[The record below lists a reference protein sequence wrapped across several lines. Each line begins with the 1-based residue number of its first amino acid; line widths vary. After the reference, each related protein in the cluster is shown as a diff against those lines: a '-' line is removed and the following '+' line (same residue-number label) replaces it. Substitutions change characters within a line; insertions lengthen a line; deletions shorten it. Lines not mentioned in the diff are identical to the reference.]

1 MADFS
6 IFGSRTLK
14 FMHRFYLFMEISQKS
29 FCKNLKTS
37 LFRFYYLSLFAL
49 LLLLSTTKSFAQPV
63 LSASFS
69 NYNGYNIS
77 CNGLS
82 DGQIDLTITG
92 SGPFNIQ
99 WSNGATTEDISGI
112 TAGSYTV
119 TVVDVANDTTIET
132 YSLTEPDAITR
143 SAVSIQDVTCFGLNN
158 GSINISVDGGVPN
171 YSFQWSN
178 GSGTEDISGL
188 IAGVYT
194 LTITDLNNCT
204 AVFANDTVHEPDEIK
219 VTATVTNTSCGLI
232 NGMIDASISGGIS
245 PYGYLWSNSNTT
257 EDLNILASGVYT
269 LTVTDQN
276 LCTKVDSFI
285 VGASTQPVVVLDSAF
300 NVTCFGQSTG
310 RIYVHV
316 NSANGPINYL
326 WSNASVSQ
334 NLLNI
339 PLGNYTV
346 TITDSTGCQSSLSH
360 TITEPTDIAVTLTP
374 HNATCAQSN
383 GWISSAVTG
392 GTSPYTYLWSNGAST
407 SSITGLLPG
416 NYTVTVTDAA
426 LCTKTASQNITT
438 ISGPVVTV
446 DSVKN
451 ARCFGQANGAVYI
464 SVSGNNGP
472 VTYLWSNAAITQD
485 IVNIVAG
492 TYTVTVTDSSGCTA
506 TKTQAITQPIDI
518 AVTLTPHNAT
528 CAQSNGWI
536 SSAVTGGT
544 SPYTYLW
551 SNGAS
556 TSSITGLLP
565 GNYTVTVTDA
575 ALCTKTA
582 SQNIST
588 ISGPVVTVDSV
599 KNARCFGQANG
610 AVYISISGNNGPVT
624 YLWSNAAITQ
634 DIVNIVAGTYTVTV
648 TDSTGCVGNKTQVV
662 SQPTNIAVTLT
673 PHNATC
679 AQSNG
684 WISSAVIGGTSP
696 YTYLWSNGAST
707 SSITGL
713 LPGNYTVTVT
723 DAALCTKTASQ
734 NITTI
739 SGPVVTVDSVKNA
752 RCFGQANGAVYISVS
767 GNNGPVTYLWS
778 NAAITQ
784 DIVNV
789 VAGTYTVTVTDS
801 SGCTA
806 TKTQVVSQP
815 TDIAVTLT
823 PHNATCAQSNGWISS
838 AVTGGTSPYTY
849 LWSNGASTS
858 SITGLLPGNY
868 TVTVTDAALC
878 TKTASQNIT
887 TISGP
892 VVTVDSVKNAR
903 CFGQANGAVYISVS
917 GNNGPVT
924 YLWSNAAITQDIV
937 NVVAGTYTVTVTD
950 STGCV
955 GNKTQAIT
963 QPTNIA
969 VTLTP
974 HNATCAQSNGWIS
987 SAVSGGTSPYTY
999 LWSNGASTSS
1009 ITGLLPGNY
1018 TVTVT
1023 DAALCTKTASQNI
1036 TTISGPVVTVDSVK
1050 NVRCFGQANGAVYIS
1065 VSGNNGPVTYLWS
1078 NAAITQDIVNVV
1090 AGTYTVTVTDSTG
1103 CVGNK
1108 TQVVSQPTNIVVT
1121 LTPHNATCAQSNG
1134 WISSAVTG
1142 GTSPYT
1148 YLWSNGASTSSITGL
1163 LPGNYTVTV
1172 TDAALCTKTA
1182 SQNIT
1187 TISGPV
1193 VTVDSVKNARCFGQA
1208 NGAVYISVS
1217 GNNGP
1222 VTYLWSNAAITQDIV
1237 NVVAG
1242 TYTVTVTDSTGCVG
1256 NKTQVVSQPTDIAVT
1271 LTPHNAT
1278 CAQSNGWISSAVT
1291 GGTSPYTYLWSNGA
1305 STSSITGLL
1314 PGNYTVTVTDAA
1326 LCTKT
1331 ASQNI
1336 STISGPVVTVDSV
1349 KNARC
1354 FGQANGAVYISV
1366 SGNNGPVIY
1375 LWSNAA
1381 ITQDIVNIVAGTY
1394 TVTVTDST
1402 GCVGNKTQIITQPS
1416 ALTLIDTIVPARCG
1430 NANGSAGVNVTGGT
1444 SPYTY
1449 LWNTGQ
1455 STASISGLNG
1465 GSYTVTVTDSKLC
1478 TANRTLI
1485 VSNTPS
1491 LVISIDT
1498 IIHVKCSGQ
1507 NTGAIKVNV
1516 TGGSGPLT
1524 YTWTPTQIGT
1534 DSIFSLAAGTYKLVV
1549 RDTANCRDSINV
1561 TINSPSAINSAI
1573 YSLPETCGINNGK
1586 AWVTVSGGTPGYTFL
1601 WNNSSTNDTI
1611 SNLTKG
1617 TYSVTIKD
1625 ANNCSVNKNI
1635 LVDSLGGPAIT
1646 DSIIHVKCFG
1656 ENTGAIYTTVHGAN
1670 GPVSYLWSPG
1680 GQITQNITGLTAGTY
1695 TVTVTDTNSCSST
1708 KSFIISQP
1716 TSLNISFTS
1725 VTEKCNQANGSAIAA
1740 VIGGTLPY
1748 SYQWNNGNT
1757 TNNIINLTTGY
1768 YTITITDGN
1777 LCTKRDSVFIGNT
1790 NGPSISNF
1798 SRNLIKCHNDSSG
1811 SLTVNVTGGTPF
1823 YNYQWSGFPGVNNA
1837 TLQNIP
1843 AGVYTVTVTDANGCS
1858 VNATDS
1864 LQNPPLMT
1872 ITHTLSN
1879 ASCNLNNGIAQINVS
1894 GGAAPYTYSWSNGV
1908 TGVATLNNLSNIFYT
1923 VTITD
1928 NIGCIKTDTFTIQ
1941 RTPATFVQLT
1951 SLNNVTCYG
1960 LSNGSITITPS
1971 GGDGNYTYQW
1981 SYNNIQT
1988 QNLNNIPAG
1997 SYDVTVTDGTGC
2009 TYTMPDIQVFQ
2020 PDTLIAQ
2027 VITLPTGCTSQTG
2040 SASVSQT
2047 GGTQPYTYLWSTGGT
2062 TQTING
2068 LSSQI
2073 VTVTVT
2079 DNNGCTTTTS
2089 GIINALS
2096 APVINIS
2103 GIQNINCFGGG
2114 NGFINTT
2121 VTGGNLPYN
2130 YLWNN
2135 GSTTSNI
2142 SNLSAGTYTLTV
2154 TDSAQCSTII
2164 TQTLTENPQ
2173 IQFGLTLIAG
2183 PCNGGT
2189 PAIAISA
2196 PSGGVSPLNILWSD
2210 GSTSTSAQATAG
2222 TVMTL
2227 TVTDNAG
2234 CNRDTTFS
2242 MLSTNGPQISSIQTT
2257 DIICFGDSSGSA
2269 TVNITGGTPPISIQ
2283 WIGTLPVQ
2291 NTATAINLKAG
2302 TYTCIVTDVNG
2313 CSAQSVANINHL
2325 NTLITP
2331 VLAITNASC
2340 GNSNGQIVVTA
2351 TGGSG
2356 TYQYKLN
2363 NGVYSATNTFTNL
2376 AAGSDSV
2383 FVKDNNGC
2391 EVFVISTISN
2401 IQGPVISVIDSANV
2415 SCFGSNDG
2423 FIILNVTGAAQPI
2436 TYSWSDGPTT
2446 LTRNNLGPGN
2456 YTFTAQDAN
2465 NCISVRNFIITEPT
2479 AITISEIIPNK
2490 NGIYNITCNTLADG
2504 EIQVIANGGVPFTS
2518 TTAYNYQ
2525 WSISGASGANVINLT
2540 AGPYTVTVT
2549 DSMGCSVT
2557 KSFLLTEPP
2566 ALNAGPDFTQSIC
2579 GTDTIVLTGNI
2590 PTYGFGKWTVRSGG
2604 GLIAEPDSIT
2614 TQITA
2619 IANGV
2624 NVFAWVVYD
2633 NFCSDTALYVI
2644 NKKEKIIADGGIDQ
2658 NVCDNFVFLAAVPP
2672 PSGTGVWQSINGN
2685 STIQNPSSPATKVE
2699 NLSPGKNIFV
2709 WTITNGSC
2717 TASDTVKI
2725 AILPPEE
2732 CYTDVV
2738 MPTGFTPNEDG
2749 YNDIYVIR
2757 GLDNTDNTLT
2767 IFNRWG
2773 NLVYEKK
2780 NYSNDWDGKS
2790 NNKQI
2795 LPDGTYYAILRIPA
2809 RNLVLKTYIDLRR

>member
-1 MADFS
+1 
-6 IFGSRTLK
+6 
-14 FMHRFYLFMEISQKS
+14 MEISQKS

-37 LFRFYYLSLFAL
+37 IFRFYYLSLFL
-49 LLLLSTTKSFAQPV
+49 LLLLSGATEGFAQPV

-77 CNGLS
+77 CNGFS
-82 DGQIDLTITG
+82 DGQIDLTVNG

-99 WSNGATTEDISGI
+99 WSNGATTEDISGL
-112 TAGSYTV
+112 TAGTYTV

-158 GSINISVDGGVPN
+158 GSINISVAGGVPN

-178 GSGTEDISGL
+178 SSSNEDISSL

-204 AVFANDTVHEPDEIK
+204 SVFANDTVHEPDEIK
-219 VTATVTNTSCGLI
+219 ITATITNTSCGLI

-257 EDLNILASGVYT
+257 EDLNILSSGVYT

-276 LCTKVDSFI
+276 LCTKVDSFT
-285 VGASTQPVVVLDSAF
+285 VGASTQPSVVLDSAF

-310 RIYVHV
+310 SIYVHV
-316 NSANGPINYL
+316 NDANGPVTYL
-326 WSNASVSQ
+326 WSNAATTQDIV
-334 NLLNI
+334 NI
-339 PLGNYTV
+339 AAGTYTV
-346 TITDSTGCQSSLSH
+346 TVTDSSGCTATKTQA
-360 TITEPTDIAVTLTP
+360 ITQPTDIAITLTP

-383 GWISSAVTG
+383 GWISSSVSG

-407 SSITGLLPG
+407 SSISGLLPG

-464 SVSGNNGP
+464 SVTGNNGP
-472 VTYLWSNAAITQD
+472 VTYLWSNAATTQD

-506 TKTQAITQPIDI
+506 TKTQAITQPTDI
-518 AVTLTPHNAT
+518 AITLTPHNAT

-536 SSAVTGGT
+536 SSSVSGGT

-556 TSSITGLLP
+556 TSSISGLLP

-599 KNARCFGQANG
+599 KNARCFSQANG
-610 AVYISISGNNGPVT
+610 AVYISVTGNNGPVT
-624 YLWSNAAITQ
+624 YLWSNAATTQ
-634 DIVNIVAGTYTVTV
+634 DIVNIA
-648 TDSTGCVGNKTQVV
+648 
-662 SQPTNIAVTLT
+662 
-673 PHNATC
+673 
-679 AQSNG
+679 
-684 WISSAVIGGTSP
+684 
-696 YTYLWSNGAST
+696 
-707 SSITGL
+707 
-713 LPGNYTVTVT
+713 
-723 DAALCTKTASQ
+723 
-734 NITTI
+734 
-739 SGPVVTVDSVKNA
+739 
-752 RCFGQANGAVYISVS
+752 
-767 GNNGPVTYLWS
+767 
-778 NAAITQ
+778 
-784 DIVNV
+784 
-789 VAGTYTVTVTDS
+789 
-801 SGCTA
+801 
-806 TKTQVVSQP
+806 
-815 TDIAVTLT
+815 
-823 PHNATCAQSNGWISS
+823 
-838 AVTGGTSPYTY
+838 
-849 LWSNGASTS
+849 
-858 SITGLLPGNY
+858 
-868 TVTVTDAALC
+868 
-878 TKTASQNIT
+878 
-887 TISGP
+887 
-892 VVTVDSVKNAR
+892 
-903 CFGQANGAVYISVS
+903 
-917 GNNGPVT
+917 
-924 YLWSNAAITQDIV
+924 
-937 NVVAGTYTVTVTD
+937 
-950 STGCV
+950 
-955 GNKTQAIT
+955 
-963 QPTNIA
+963 
-969 VTLTP
+969 
-974 HNATCAQSNGWIS
+974 
-987 SAVSGGTSPYTY
+987 
-999 LWSNGASTSS
+999 
-1009 ITGLLPGNY
+1009 
-1018 TVTVT
+1018 
-1023 DAALCTKTASQNI
+1023 
-1036 TTISGPVVTVDSVK
+1036 
-1050 NVRCFGQANGAVYIS
+1050 
-1065 VSGNNGPVTYLWS
+1065 
-1078 NAAITQDIVNVV
+1078 
-1090 AGTYTVTVTDSTG
+1090 
-1103 CVGNK
+1103 
-1108 TQVVSQPTNIVVT
+1108 
-1121 LTPHNATCAQSNG
+1121 
-1134 WISSAVTG
+1134 
-1142 GTSPYT
+1142 
-1148 YLWSNGASTSSITGL
+1148 
-1163 LPGNYTVTV
+1163 
-1172 TDAALCTKTA
+1172 
-1182 SQNIT
+1182 
-1187 TISGPV
+1187 
-1193 VTVDSVKNARCFGQA
+1193 
-1208 NGAVYISVS
+1208 
-1217 GNNGP
+1217 
-1222 VTYLWSNAAITQDIV
+1222 
-1237 NVVAG
+1237 
-1242 TYTVTVTDSTGCVG
+1242 
-1256 NKTQVVSQPTDIAVT
+1256 
-1271 LTPHNAT
+1271 
-1278 CAQSNGWISSAVT
+1278 
-1291 GGTSPYTYLWSNGA
+1291 
-1305 STSSITGLL
+1305 
-1314 PGNYTVTVTDAA
+1314 
-1326 LCTKT
+1326 
-1331 ASQNI
+1331 
-1336 STISGPVVTVDSV
+1336 
-1349 KNARC
+1349 
-1354 FGQANGAVYISV
+1354 
-1366 SGNNGPVIY
+1366 
-1375 LWSNAA
+1375 
-1381 ITQDIVNIVAGTY
+1381 AGTY

-1416 ALTLIDTIVPARCG
+1416 VLTLIDTIVPARCG

-1449 LWNTGQ
+1449 LWSNGA
-1455 STASISGLNG
+1455 STSSISGLNG
-1465 GSYTVTVTDSKLC
+1465 GTYTVTVTDSKLC
-1478 TANRTLI
+1478 TANRTL
-1485 VSNTPS
+1485 VVNNTPS

-1498 IIHVKCSGQ
+1498 IIHVKCAGQ
-1507 NTGAIKVNV
+1507 NTGVIKVNV
-1516 TGGSGPLT
+1516 TGGSGALT
-1524 YTWTPTQIGT
+1524 YTWTPSQIGT
-1534 DSIFSLAAGTYKLVV
+1534 DSIFNLASGTYKLVV
-1549 RDTANCRDSINV
+1549 RDTANCRDSISV
-1561 TINSPSAINSAI
+1561 TINSPTAINATI
-1573 YSLPETCGINNGK
+1573 NSLPETCGINNGQ

-1611 SNLTKG
+1611 TNLTKG
-1617 TYSVTIKD
+1617 NYSVTIKD
-1625 ANNCSVNKNI
+1625 ANNCSVIKNI

-1680 GQITQNITGLTAGTY
+1680 GQITQNITNLTAGTY

-1708 KSFIISQP
+1708 KSFVVNQP
-1716 TSLNISFTS
+1716 TGLNISFTS
-1725 VTEKCNQANGSAIAA
+1725 VTEKCNQANGSAIVA
-1740 VIGGTLPY
+1740 VTGGTSPY

-1757 TNNIINLTTGY
+1757 TNNIINLTSGY

-1777 LCTKRDSVFIGNT
+1777 LCTKRDSVFIGHT

-1798 SRNLIKCHNDSSG
+1798 SHNLIKCHNDSSG

-1823 YNYQWSGFPGVNNA
+1823 YNYQWSGFPLVNNA

-1843 AGVYTVTVTDANGCS
+1843 AGVYTVTVTDANGCT

-1864 LQNPPLMT
+1864 LQNPPLMS
-1872 ITHTLSN
+1872 ISHTLTN

-1894 GGAAPYTYSWSNGV
+1894 GGASPYIYNWSNGV
-1908 TGVATLNNLSNIFYT
+1908 TGATLLDTLANSFYT
-1923 VTITD
+1923 ITITD
-1928 NIGCIKTDTFTIQ
+1928 ALGCIKTDTFTIQ
-1941 RTPATFVQLT
+1941 RTPATFIQLT
-1951 SLNNVTCYG
+1951 SLNYVTCFG

-1997 SYDVTVTDGTGC
+1997 SYDITVTDGTGC
-2009 TYTMPDIQVFQ
+2009 SYTMPDIQVSQ

-2027 VITLPTGCTSQTG
+2027 VTTSPTGCTSPTG
-2040 SASVSQT
+2040 SATANQT
-2047 GGTQPYTYLWSTGGT
+2047 GGIQPYTYLWSTNAT
-2062 TQTING
+2062 SQTING

-2073 VTVTVT
+2073 ITVTIT
-2079 DNNGCTTTTS
+2079 DNNGCTATNS
-2089 GIINALS
+2089 GIISALS
-2096 APVINIS
+2096 APVVNIS
-2103 GIQNINCFGGG
+2103 GTQNINCFGGT

-2121 VTGGNLPYN
+2121 VTGGNQPYN

-2142 SNLSAGTYTLTV
+2142 NNLSAGTYTLTV

-2164 TQTLTENPQ
+2164 TQTLTENPK
-2173 IQFGLTLIAG
+2173 IQFGLSLIAG

-2196 PSGGVSPLNILWSD
+2196 PSGGVAPLNLLWSN

-2227 TVTDNAG
+2227 TITDNAG
-2234 CNRDTTFS
+2234 CSRDTTFS

-2257 DIICFGDSSGSA
+2257 DIVCFGDSSGSA
-2269 TVNITGGTPPISIQ
+2269 TVNISGGTPPINIQ

-2291 NTATAINLKAG
+2291 TTATAINLKAG
-2302 TYTCIVTDVNG
+2302 SYTCIVTDVNG

-2325 NTLITP
+2325 NSLITP
-2331 VLAITNASC
+2331 TLTITNASC
-2340 GNSNGQIVVTA
+2340 GNSNGQIVVNA
-2351 TGGSG
+2351 TGGGG

-2363 NGVYSATNTFTNL
+2363 NGVYSSTNTFANL
-2376 AAGSDSV
+2376 SAGSDSV

-2479 AITISEIIPNK
+2479 TITISEIIPNK
-2490 NGIYNITCNTLADG
+2490 NGVYNITCNTLADG
-2504 EIQVIANGGVPFTS
+2504 EIQVIANGGVPFTQTS
-2518 TTAYNYQ
+2518 AYNYQ
-2525 WSISGASGANVINLT
+2525 WSISGASGASVTNLT

-2549 DSMGCSVT
+2549 DSMGCSAT

-2566 ALNAGPDFTQSIC
+2566 ALNAGADFTQSIC
-2579 GTDTIVLTGNI
+2579 GTDTIVLIGNI
-2590 PTYGFGKWTVRSGG
+2590 PSYGFGKWTVRSGSG
-2604 GLIAEPDSIT
+2604 IIADPDSIT

-2644 NKKEKIIADGGIDQ
+2644 NKKEKIVADGGIDQ
-2658 NVCDNFVFLAAVPP
+2658 NVCDNFVFLSAVPP

-2685 STIQNPSSPATKVE
+2685 STIENPSSPATKVE

-2709 WTITNGSC
+2709 WTITNGTC

-2732 CYTDVV
+2732 CFTDVV

-2749 YNDIYVIR
+2749 YNDLYVIR
-2757 GLDNTDNTLT
+2757 GLDNTNNTLT

-2780 NYSNDWDGKS
+2780 NYNNDWDGKS

>member
-1 MADFS
+1 
-6 IFGSRTLK
+6 
-14 FMHRFYLFMEISQKS
+14 MEISQKS

-37 LFRFYYLSLFAL
+37 IFRFYYLSLFL
-49 LLLLSTTKSFAQPV
+49 LLLLSCAAEGFAQPV

-77 CNGLS
+77 CNGFS
-82 DGQIDLTITG
+82 DGQIDLTVNG

-99 WSNGATTEDISGI
+99 WSNGATTEDISGL
-112 TAGSYTV
+112 TAGTYTV

-158 GSINISVDGGVPN
+158 GSINISVAGGVPN

-178 GSGTEDISGL
+178 SSSNEDISSL

-204 AVFANDTVHEPDEIK
+204 SVFANDTVHEPDEIK
-219 VTATVTNTSCGLI
+219 ITATITNTSCGLI

-257 EDLNILASGVYT
+257 EDLNILSSGVYT

-276 LCTKVDSFI
+276 LCTKVDSFT
-285 VGASTQPVVVLDSAF
+285 VGASTQPSVVLDSAF

-310 RIYVHV
+310 SIYVHV
-316 NSANGPINYL
+316 NDANGPVTYL
-326 WSNASVSQ
+326 WSNAATTQDIV
-334 NLLNI
+334 NI
-339 PLGNYTV
+339 AAGTYTV
-346 TITDSTGCQSSLSH
+346 TVTDSSGCTATKTQA
-360 TITEPTDIAVTLTP
+360 ITQPTDIAITLTP

-383 GWISSAVTG
+383 GWISSSVSG

-407 SSITGLLPG
+407 SSISGLLPG

-472 VTYLWSNAAITQD
+472 VTYLWSNAATTQD
-485 IVNIVAG
+485 IVNIAAG

-506 TKTQAITQPIDI
+506 TKTQAITQPTDI
-518 AVTLTPHNAT
+518 AITLTPHNAT

-536 SSAVTGGT
+536 SSSVSGGT

-556 TSSITGLLP
+556 TSSISGLLP

-599 KNARCFGQANG
+599 KNARCFSQANG
-610 AVYISISGNNGPVT
+610 AVYISVTGNNGPVT
-624 YLWSNAAITQ
+624 YLWSNAATTQ
-634 DIVNIVAGTYTVTV
+634 DIVNIA
-648 TDSTGCVGNKTQVV
+648 
-662 SQPTNIAVTLT
+662 
-673 PHNATC
+673 
-679 AQSNG
+679 
-684 WISSAVIGGTSP
+684 
-696 YTYLWSNGAST
+696 
-707 SSITGL
+707 
-713 LPGNYTVTVT
+713 
-723 DAALCTKTASQ
+723 
-734 NITTI
+734 
-739 SGPVVTVDSVKNA
+739 
-752 RCFGQANGAVYISVS
+752 
-767 GNNGPVTYLWS
+767 
-778 NAAITQ
+778 
-784 DIVNV
+784 
-789 VAGTYTVTVTDS
+789 
-801 SGCTA
+801 
-806 TKTQVVSQP
+806 
-815 TDIAVTLT
+815 
-823 PHNATCAQSNGWISS
+823 
-838 AVTGGTSPYTY
+838 
-849 LWSNGASTS
+849 
-858 SITGLLPGNY
+858 
-868 TVTVTDAALC
+868 
-878 TKTASQNIT
+878 
-887 TISGP
+887 
-892 VVTVDSVKNAR
+892 
-903 CFGQANGAVYISVS
+903 
-917 GNNGPVT
+917 
-924 YLWSNAAITQDIV
+924 
-937 NVVAGTYTVTVTD
+937 
-950 STGCV
+950 
-955 GNKTQAIT
+955 
-963 QPTNIA
+963 
-969 VTLTP
+969 
-974 HNATCAQSNGWIS
+974 
-987 SAVSGGTSPYTY
+987 
-999 LWSNGASTSS
+999 
-1009 ITGLLPGNY
+1009 
-1018 TVTVT
+1018 
-1023 DAALCTKTASQNI
+1023 
-1036 TTISGPVVTVDSVK
+1036 
-1050 NVRCFGQANGAVYIS
+1050 
-1065 VSGNNGPVTYLWS
+1065 
-1078 NAAITQDIVNVV
+1078 
-1090 AGTYTVTVTDSTG
+1090 
-1103 CVGNK
+1103 
-1108 TQVVSQPTNIVVT
+1108 
-1121 LTPHNATCAQSNG
+1121 
-1134 WISSAVTG
+1134 
-1142 GTSPYT
+1142 
-1148 YLWSNGASTSSITGL
+1148 
-1163 LPGNYTVTV
+1163 
-1172 TDAALCTKTA
+1172 
-1182 SQNIT
+1182 
-1187 TISGPV
+1187 
-1193 VTVDSVKNARCFGQA
+1193 
-1208 NGAVYISVS
+1208 
-1217 GNNGP
+1217 
-1222 VTYLWSNAAITQDIV
+1222 
-1237 NVVAG
+1237 
-1242 TYTVTVTDSTGCVG
+1242 
-1256 NKTQVVSQPTDIAVT
+1256 
-1271 LTPHNAT
+1271 
-1278 CAQSNGWISSAVT
+1278 
-1291 GGTSPYTYLWSNGA
+1291 
-1305 STSSITGLL
+1305 
-1314 PGNYTVTVTDAA
+1314 
-1326 LCTKT
+1326 
-1331 ASQNI
+1331 
-1336 STISGPVVTVDSV
+1336 
-1349 KNARC
+1349 
-1354 FGQANGAVYISV
+1354 
-1366 SGNNGPVIY
+1366 
-1375 LWSNAA
+1375 
-1381 ITQDIVNIVAGTY
+1381 AGTY

-1416 ALTLIDTIVPARCG
+1416 VLTLIDTIVPARCG

-1449 LWNTGQ
+1449 LWSNGA
-1455 STASISGLNG
+1455 STSSISGLNG
-1465 GSYTVTVTDSKLC
+1465 GTYTVTVTDSKLC
-1478 TANRTLI
+1478 TANRTL
-1485 VSNTPS
+1485 VVNNTPS

-1498 IIHVKCSGQ
+1498 IIHVKCAGQ
-1507 NTGAIKVNV
+1507 NTGVIKVNV
-1516 TGGSGPLT
+1516 TGGSGALT
-1524 YTWTPTQIGT
+1524 YTWTPSQIGT
-1534 DSIFSLAAGTYKLVV
+1534 DSIFNLASGTYKLVV
-1549 RDTANCRDSINV
+1549 RDTANCRDSISV
-1561 TINSPSAINSAI
+1561 TINSPTAINATI
-1573 YSLPETCGINNGK
+1573 NSLPETCGINNGQ

-1611 SNLTKG
+1611 TNLTKG
-1617 TYSVTIKD
+1617 NYSVTIKD
-1625 ANNCSVNKNI
+1625 ANNCSVIKNI

-1680 GQITQNITGLTAGTY
+1680 GQITQNITNLTAGTY

-1708 KSFIISQP
+1708 KSFVVNQP
-1716 TSLNISFTS
+1716 TGLNISFTS
-1725 VTEKCNQANGSAIAA
+1725 VTEKCNQANGSAIVA
-1740 VIGGTLPY
+1740 VTGGTSPY

-1757 TNNIINLTTGY
+1757 TNNIINLTSGY

-1777 LCTKRDSVFIGNT
+1777 LCTKRDSVFIGHT

-1798 SRNLIKCHNDSSG
+1798 SHNLIKCHNDSSG

-1823 YNYQWSGFPGVNNA
+1823 YNYQWSGFPLVNNA

-1843 AGVYTVTVTDANGCS
+1843 AGVYTVTVTDANGCT

-1864 LQNPPLMT
+1864 LQNPPLMS
-1872 ITHTLSN
+1872 ISHTLTN

-1894 GGAAPYTYSWSNGV
+1894 GGASPYIYNWSNGV
-1908 TGVATLNNLSNIFYT
+1908 TGATLLDTLANSFYT
-1923 VTITD
+1923 ITITD
-1928 NIGCIKTDTFTIQ
+1928 ALGCIKTDTFTIQ
-1941 RTPATFVQLT
+1941 RTPATFIQLT
-1951 SLNNVTCYG
+1951 SLNYVTCFG

-1997 SYDVTVTDGTGC
+1997 SYDITVTDGTGC
-2009 TYTMPDIQVFQ
+2009 SYTMPDIQVSQ

-2027 VITLPTGCTSQTG
+2027 VTTSPTGCTSPTG
-2040 SASVSQT
+2040 SATANQT
-2047 GGTQPYTYLWSTGGT
+2047 GGIQPYTYLWSTNAT
-2062 TQTING
+2062 SQTING

-2073 VTVTVT
+2073 ITVTIT
-2079 DNNGCTTTTS
+2079 DNNGCTATNS
-2089 GIINALS
+2089 GIISALS
-2096 APVINIS
+2096 APVVNIS
-2103 GIQNINCFGGG
+2103 GTQNINCFGGT

-2121 VTGGNLPYN
+2121 VTGGNQPYN

-2142 SNLSAGTYTLTV
+2142 NNLSAGTYTLTV

-2164 TQTLTENPQ
+2164 TQTLTENPK
-2173 IQFGLTLIAG
+2173 IQFGLSLIAG

-2196 PSGGVSPLNILWSD
+2196 PSGGVAPLNLLWSN

-2227 TVTDNAG
+2227 TITDNAG
-2234 CNRDTTFS
+2234 CSRDTTFS

-2257 DIICFGDSSGSA
+2257 DIVCFGDSSGSA
-2269 TVNITGGTPPISIQ
+2269 TVNISGGTPPINIQ

-2291 NTATAINLKAG
+2291 TTATAINLKAG
-2302 TYTCIVTDVNG
+2302 SYTCIVTDVNG

-2325 NTLITP
+2325 NSLITP
-2331 VLAITNASC
+2331 TLTITNASC
-2340 GNSNGQIVVTA
+2340 GNSNGQIVVNA
-2351 TGGSG
+2351 TGGGG

-2363 NGVYSATNTFTNL
+2363 NGVYSSTNTFANL
-2376 AAGSDSV
+2376 SAGSDSV

-2479 AITISEIIPNK
+2479 TITISEIIPNK
-2490 NGIYNITCNTLADG
+2490 NGVYNITCNTLADG
-2504 EIQVIANGGVPFTS
+2504 EIQVIANGGVPFTQTS
-2518 TTAYNYQ
+2518 AYNYQ
-2525 WSISGASGANVINLT
+2525 WSISGASGASVTNLT

-2549 DSMGCSVT
+2549 DSMGCSAT

-2566 ALNAGPDFTQSIC
+2566 ALNAGADFTQSIC
-2579 GTDTIVLTGNI
+2579 GTDTIVLIGNI
-2590 PTYGFGKWTVRSGG
+2590 PSYGFGKWTVRSGSG
-2604 GLIAEPDSIT
+2604 IIADPDSIT

-2644 NKKEKIIADGGIDQ
+2644 NKKEKIVADGGIDQ
-2658 NVCDNFVFLAAVPP
+2658 NVCDNFVFLSAVPP

-2685 STIQNPSSPATKVE
+2685 STIENPSSPATKVE

-2709 WTITNGSC
+2709 WTITNGTC

-2732 CYTDVV
+2732 CFTDVV

-2749 YNDIYVIR
+2749 YNDLYVIR
-2757 GLDNTDNTLT
+2757 GLDNTNNTLT

-2780 NYSNDWDGKS
+2780 NYNNDWDGKS

>member
-1 MADFS
+1 
-6 IFGSRTLK
+6 
-14 FMHRFYLFMEISQKS
+14 MEISQKS
-29 FCKNLKTS
+29 FCKNLKTNI
-37 LFRFYYLSLFAL
+37 FRFYYLSLFL
-49 LLLLSTTKSFAQPV
+49 LLLLSGATEGFAQPV

-77 CNGLS
+77 CNGFS
-82 DGQIDLTITG
+82 DGQIDLTVNG

-99 WSNGATTEDISGI
+99 WSNGATTEDISGL
-112 TAGSYTV
+112 TAGTYTV

-158 GSINISVDGGVPN
+158 GSINISVAGGVPN

-178 GSGTEDISGL
+178 SSSNEDISSL

-204 AVFANDTVHEPDEIK
+204 SVFANDTVHEPDEIK
-219 VTATVTNTSCGLI
+219 ITATITNTSCGLI

-257 EDLNILASGVYT
+257 EDLNILSSGVYT

-276 LCTKVDSFI
+276 LCTKVDSFT
-285 VGASTQPVVVLDSAF
+285 VGASTQPSVVLDSAF

-310 RIYVHV
+310 SIYVHV
-316 NSANGPINYL
+316 NDANGPVTYL
-326 WSNASVSQ
+326 WSNAATTQDIV
-334 NLLNI
+334 NI
-339 PLGNYTV
+339 AAGTYTV
-346 TITDSTGCQSSLSH
+346 TVTDSSGCTATKTQA
-360 TITEPTDIAVTLTP
+360 ITQPTDIAITLTP

-383 GWISSAVTG
+383 GWISSSVSG

-407 SSITGLLPG
+407 SSISGLLPG

-464 SVSGNNGP
+464 SVTGNNGP
-472 VTYLWSNAAITQD
+472 VTYLWSNAATTQD

-506 TKTQAITQPIDI
+506 TKTQAITQPTDI
-518 AVTLTPHNAT
+518 AITLTPHNAT

-536 SSAVTGGT
+536 SSSVSGGT

-556 TSSITGLLP
+556 TSSISGLLP

-599 KNARCFGQANG
+599 KNARCFSQANG
-610 AVYISISGNNGPVT
+610 AVYISVTGNNGPVT
-624 YLWSNAAITQ
+624 YLWSNAATTQ
-634 DIVNIVAGTYTVTV
+634 DIVNIA
-648 TDSTGCVGNKTQVV
+648 
-662 SQPTNIAVTLT
+662 
-673 PHNATC
+673 
-679 AQSNG
+679 
-684 WISSAVIGGTSP
+684 
-696 YTYLWSNGAST
+696 
-707 SSITGL
+707 
-713 LPGNYTVTVT
+713 
-723 DAALCTKTASQ
+723 
-734 NITTI
+734 
-739 SGPVVTVDSVKNA
+739 
-752 RCFGQANGAVYISVS
+752 
-767 GNNGPVTYLWS
+767 
-778 NAAITQ
+778 
-784 DIVNV
+784 
-789 VAGTYTVTVTDS
+789 
-801 SGCTA
+801 
-806 TKTQVVSQP
+806 
-815 TDIAVTLT
+815 
-823 PHNATCAQSNGWISS
+823 
-838 AVTGGTSPYTY
+838 
-849 LWSNGASTS
+849 
-858 SITGLLPGNY
+858 
-868 TVTVTDAALC
+868 
-878 TKTASQNIT
+878 
-887 TISGP
+887 
-892 VVTVDSVKNAR
+892 
-903 CFGQANGAVYISVS
+903 
-917 GNNGPVT
+917 
-924 YLWSNAAITQDIV
+924 
-937 NVVAGTYTVTVTD
+937 
-950 STGCV
+950 
-955 GNKTQAIT
+955 
-963 QPTNIA
+963 
-969 VTLTP
+969 
-974 HNATCAQSNGWIS
+974 
-987 SAVSGGTSPYTY
+987 
-999 LWSNGASTSS
+999 
-1009 ITGLLPGNY
+1009 
-1018 TVTVT
+1018 
-1023 DAALCTKTASQNI
+1023 
-1036 TTISGPVVTVDSVK
+1036 
-1050 NVRCFGQANGAVYIS
+1050 
-1065 VSGNNGPVTYLWS
+1065 
-1078 NAAITQDIVNVV
+1078 
-1090 AGTYTVTVTDSTG
+1090 
-1103 CVGNK
+1103 
-1108 TQVVSQPTNIVVT
+1108 
-1121 LTPHNATCAQSNG
+1121 
-1134 WISSAVTG
+1134 
-1142 GTSPYT
+1142 
-1148 YLWSNGASTSSITGL
+1148 
-1163 LPGNYTVTV
+1163 
-1172 TDAALCTKTA
+1172 
-1182 SQNIT
+1182 
-1187 TISGPV
+1187 
-1193 VTVDSVKNARCFGQA
+1193 
-1208 NGAVYISVS
+1208 
-1217 GNNGP
+1217 
-1222 VTYLWSNAAITQDIV
+1222 
-1237 NVVAG
+1237 
-1242 TYTVTVTDSTGCVG
+1242 
-1256 NKTQVVSQPTDIAVT
+1256 
-1271 LTPHNAT
+1271 
-1278 CAQSNGWISSAVT
+1278 
-1291 GGTSPYTYLWSNGA
+1291 
-1305 STSSITGLL
+1305 
-1314 PGNYTVTVTDAA
+1314 
-1326 LCTKT
+1326 
-1331 ASQNI
+1331 
-1336 STISGPVVTVDSV
+1336 
-1349 KNARC
+1349 
-1354 FGQANGAVYISV
+1354 
-1366 SGNNGPVIY
+1366 
-1375 LWSNAA
+1375 
-1381 ITQDIVNIVAGTY
+1381 AGTY

-1416 ALTLIDTIVPARCG
+1416 VLTLIDTIVPARCG

-1449 LWNTGQ
+1449 LWSNGA
-1455 STASISGLNG
+1455 STSSISGLNG
-1465 GSYTVTVTDSKLC
+1465 GTYTVTVTDSKLC
-1478 TANRTLI
+1478 TANRTL
-1485 VSNTPS
+1485 VVNNTPS

-1498 IIHVKCSGQ
+1498 IIHVKCAGQ
-1507 NTGAIKVNV
+1507 NTGVIKVNV
-1516 TGGSGPLT
+1516 TGGSGALT
-1524 YTWTPTQIGT
+1524 YTWTPSQIGT
-1534 DSIFSLAAGTYKLVV
+1534 DSIFNLASGTYKLVV
-1549 RDTANCRDSINV
+1549 RDTANCRDSISV
-1561 TINSPSAINSAI
+1561 TINSPTAINATI
-1573 YSLPETCGINNGK
+1573 NSLPETCGINNGQ

-1611 SNLTKG
+1611 TNLTKG
-1617 TYSVTIKD
+1617 NYSVTIKD
-1625 ANNCSVNKNI
+1625 ANNCSVIKNI

-1680 GQITQNITGLTAGTY
+1680 GQITQNITNLTAGTY

-1708 KSFIISQP
+1708 KSFVVNQP
-1716 TSLNISFTS
+1716 TGLNISFTS
-1725 VTEKCNQANGSAIAA
+1725 VTEKCNQANGSAIVA
-1740 VIGGTLPY
+1740 VTGGTSPY

-1757 TNNIINLTTGY
+1757 TNNIINLTSGY

-1777 LCTKRDSVFIGNT
+1777 LCTKRDSVFIGHT

-1798 SRNLIKCHNDSSG
+1798 SHNLIKCHNDSSG

-1823 YNYQWSGFPGVNNA
+1823 YNYQWSGFPLVNNA

-1843 AGVYTVTVTDANGCS
+1843 AGVYTVTVTDANGCT

-1864 LQNPPLMT
+1864 LQNPPLMS
-1872 ITHTLSN
+1872 ISHTLTN

-1894 GGAAPYTYSWSNGV
+1894 GGASPYIYNWSNGV
-1908 TGVATLNNLSNIFYT
+1908 TGATLLDTLANSFYT
-1923 VTITD
+1923 ITITD
-1928 NIGCIKTDTFTIQ
+1928 ALGCIKTDTFTIQ
-1941 RTPATFVQLT
+1941 RTPATFIQLT
-1951 SLNNVTCYG
+1951 SLNYVTCFG

-1997 SYDVTVTDGTGC
+1997 SYDITVTDGTGC
-2009 TYTMPDIQVFQ
+2009 SYTMPDIQVSQ

-2027 VITLPTGCTSQTG
+2027 VTTSPTGCTSPTG
-2040 SASVSQT
+2040 SATANQT
-2047 GGTQPYTYLWSTGGT
+2047 GGIQPYTYLWSTNAT
-2062 TQTING
+2062 SQTING

-2073 VTVTVT
+2073 ITVTIT
-2079 DNNGCTTTTS
+2079 DNNGCTATNS
-2089 GIINALS
+2089 GIISALS
-2096 APVINIS
+2096 APVVNIS
-2103 GIQNINCFGGG
+2103 GTQNINCFGGT

-2121 VTGGNLPYN
+2121 VTGGNQPYN

-2142 SNLSAGTYTLTV
+2142 NNLSAGTYTLTV

-2164 TQTLTENPQ
+2164 TQTLTENPK
-2173 IQFGLTLIAG
+2173 IQFGLSLIAG

-2196 PSGGVSPLNILWSD
+2196 PSGGVAPLNLLWSN

-2227 TVTDNAG
+2227 TITDNAG
-2234 CNRDTTFS
+2234 CSRDTTFS

-2257 DIICFGDSSGSA
+2257 DIVCFGDSSGSA
-2269 TVNITGGTPPISIQ
+2269 TVNISGGTPPINIQ

-2291 NTATAINLKAG
+2291 TTATAINLKAG
-2302 TYTCIVTDVNG
+2302 SYTCIVTDVNG

-2325 NTLITP
+2325 NSLITP
-2331 VLAITNASC
+2331 TLTITNASC
-2340 GNSNGQIVVTA
+2340 GNSNGQIVVNA
-2351 TGGSG
+2351 TGGGG

-2363 NGVYSATNTFTNL
+2363 NGVYSSTNTFANL
-2376 AAGSDSV
+2376 SAGSDSV

-2479 AITISEIIPNK
+2479 TITISEIIPNK
-2490 NGIYNITCNTLADG
+2490 NGVYNITCNTLADG
-2504 EIQVIANGGVPFTS
+2504 EIQVIANGGVPFTQTS
-2518 TTAYNYQ
+2518 AYNYQ
-2525 WSISGASGANVINLT
+2525 WSISGASGASVTNLT

-2549 DSMGCSVT
+2549 DSMGCSAT

-2566 ALNAGPDFTQSIC
+2566 ALNAGADFTQSIC
-2579 GTDTIVLTGNI
+2579 GTDTIVLIGNI
-2590 PTYGFGKWTVRSGG
+2590 PSYGFGKWTVRSGSG
-2604 GLIAEPDSIT
+2604 IIADPDSIT

-2644 NKKEKIIADGGIDQ
+2644 NKKEKIVADGGIDQ
-2658 NVCDNFVFLAAVPP
+2658 NVCDNFVFLSAVPP

-2685 STIQNPSSPATKVE
+2685 STIENPSSPATKVE

-2709 WTITNGSC
+2709 WTITNGTC

-2732 CYTDVV
+2732 CFTDVV

-2749 YNDIYVIR
+2749 YNDLYVIR
-2757 GLDNTDNTLT
+2757 GLDNTNNTLT

-2780 NYSNDWDGKS
+2780 NYNNDWDGKS

>member
-1 MADFS
+1 
-6 IFGSRTLK
+6 
-14 FMHRFYLFMEISQKS
+14 MEISQKS

-37 LFRFYYLSLFAL
+37 IFRFYYLSLFL
-49 LLLLSTTKSFAQPV
+49 LLLLSGATEGFAQPV

-77 CNGLS
+77 CNGFS
-82 DGQIDLTITG
+82 DGQIDLTVNG

-99 WSNGATTEDISGI
+99 WSNGATTEDISGL
-112 TAGSYTV
+112 TAGTYTV

-158 GSINISVDGGVPN
+158 GSINISVAGGVPN

-178 GSGTEDISGL
+178 SSSNEDISSL

-204 AVFANDTVHEPDEIK
+204 SVFANDTVHEPDEIK
-219 VTATVTNTSCGLI
+219 ITATITNTSCGLI

-257 EDLNILASGVYT
+257 EDLNILSSGVYT

-276 LCTKVDSFI
+276 LCTKVDSFT
-285 VGASTQPVVVLDSAF
+285 VGASTQPSVVLDSAF

-310 RIYVHV
+310 SIYVHV
-316 NSANGPINYL
+316 NDANGPVTYL
-326 WSNASVSQ
+326 WSNAATTQDIV
-334 NLLNI
+334 NI
-339 PLGNYTV
+339 AAGTYTV
-346 TITDSTGCQSSLSH
+346 TVTDSSGCTATKTQA
-360 TITEPTDIAVTLTP
+360 ITQPTDIAITLTP

-383 GWISSAVTG
+383 GWISSSVSG

-407 SSITGLLPG
+407 SSISGLLPG

-464 SVSGNNGP
+464 SVTGNNGP
-472 VTYLWSNAAITQD
+472 VTYLWSNAATTQD

-506 TKTQAITQPIDI
+506 TKTQAITQPSDI
-518 AVTLTPHNAT
+518 AITLTPHNAT

-536 SSAVTGGT
+536 SSSVSGGT

-556 TSSITGLLP
+556 TSSISGLLP

-575 ALCTKTA
+575 
-582 SQNIST
+582 S
-588 ISGPVVTVDSV
+588 
-599 KNARCFGQANG
+599 
-610 AVYISISGNNGPVT
+610 
-624 YLWSNAAITQ
+624 
-634 DIVNIVAGTYTVTV
+634 
-648 TDSTGCVGNKTQVV
+648 
-662 SQPTNIAVTLT
+662 
-673 PHNATC
+673 
-679 AQSNG
+679 
-684 WISSAVIGGTSP
+684 
-696 YTYLWSNGAST
+696 
-707 SSITGL
+707 
-713 LPGNYTVTVT
+713 
-723 DAALCTKTASQ
+723 LCTKTASQ

-752 RCFGQANGAVYISVS
+752 RCFSQANGAVYISVT

-778 NAAITQ
+778 NAAT
-784 DIVNV
+784 
-789 VAGTYTVTVTDS
+789 
-801 SGCTA
+801 
-806 TKTQVVSQP
+806 
-815 TDIAVTLT
+815 
-823 PHNATCAQSNGWISS
+823 
-838 AVTGGTSPYTY
+838 
-849 LWSNGASTS
+849 
-858 SITGLLPGNY
+858 
-868 TVTVTDAALC
+868 
-878 TKTASQNIT
+878 
-887 TISGP
+887 
-892 VVTVDSVKNAR
+892 
-903 CFGQANGAVYISVS
+903 
-917 GNNGPVT
+917 
-924 YLWSNAAITQDIV
+924 
-937 NVVAGTYTVTVTD
+937 
-950 STGCV
+950 
-955 GNKTQAIT
+955 
-963 QPTNIA
+963 
-969 VTLTP
+969 
-974 HNATCAQSNGWIS
+974 
-987 SAVSGGTSPYTY
+987 
-999 LWSNGASTSS
+999 
-1009 ITGLLPGNY
+1009 
-1018 TVTVT
+1018 
-1023 DAALCTKTASQNI
+1023 
-1036 TTISGPVVTVDSVK
+1036 
-1050 NVRCFGQANGAVYIS
+1050 
-1065 VSGNNGPVTYLWS
+1065 
-1078 NAAITQDIVNVV
+1078 
-1090 AGTYTVTVTDSTG
+1090 
-1103 CVGNK
+1103 
-1108 TQVVSQPTNIVVT
+1108 
-1121 LTPHNATCAQSNG
+1121 
-1134 WISSAVTG
+1134 
-1142 GTSPYT
+1142 
-1148 YLWSNGASTSSITGL
+1148 
-1163 LPGNYTVTV
+1163 
-1172 TDAALCTKTA
+1172 
-1182 SQNIT
+1182 
-1187 TISGPV
+1187 
-1193 VTVDSVKNARCFGQA
+1193 
-1208 NGAVYISVS
+1208 
-1217 GNNGP
+1217 
-1222 VTYLWSNAAITQDIV
+1222 
-1237 NVVAG
+1237 
-1242 TYTVTVTDSTGCVG
+1242 
-1256 NKTQVVSQPTDIAVT
+1256 
-1271 LTPHNAT
+1271 
-1278 CAQSNGWISSAVT
+1278 
-1291 GGTSPYTYLWSNGA
+1291 
-1305 STSSITGLL
+1305 
-1314 PGNYTVTVTDAA
+1314 
-1326 LCTKT
+1326 
-1331 ASQNI
+1331 
-1336 STISGPVVTVDSV
+1336 
-1349 KNARC
+1349 
-1354 FGQANGAVYISV
+1354 
-1366 SGNNGPVIY
+1366 
-1375 LWSNAA
+1375 
-1381 ITQDIVNIVAGTY
+1381 TQDIVNIAAGTY

-1416 ALTLIDTIVPARCG
+1416 VLTLIDTIVPARCG

-1449 LWNTGQ
+1449 LWSNGA
-1455 STASISGLNG
+1455 STSSISGLNG
-1465 GSYTVTVTDSKLC
+1465 GTYTVTVTDSKLC
-1478 TANRTLI
+1478 TANRTL
-1485 VSNTPS
+1485 VVNNTPS

-1498 IIHVKCSGQ
+1498 IIHVKCAGQ
-1507 NTGAIKVNV
+1507 NTGVIKVNV
-1516 TGGSGPLT
+1516 TGGSGALT
-1524 YTWTPTQIGT
+1524 YTWTPSQIGT
-1534 DSIFSLAAGTYKLVV
+1534 DSIFNLASGTYKLVV
-1549 RDTANCRDSINV
+1549 RDTANCRDSISV
-1561 TINSPSAINSAI
+1561 TINSPTAINATI
-1573 YSLPETCGINNGK
+1573 NSLPETCGINNGQ

-1611 SNLTKG
+1611 TNLTKG
-1617 TYSVTIKD
+1617 NYSVTIKD
-1625 ANNCSVNKNI
+1625 ANNCSVIKNI

-1680 GQITQNITGLTAGTY
+1680 GQITQNITNLTAGTY

-1708 KSFIISQP
+1708 KSFVVNQP
-1716 TSLNISFTS
+1716 TGLNISFTS
-1725 VTEKCNQANGSAIAA
+1725 VTEKCNQANGSAIVA
-1740 VIGGTLPY
+1740 VTGGTSPY

-1757 TNNIINLTTGY
+1757 TNNIINLTSGY

-1777 LCTKRDSVFIGNT
+1777 LCTKRDSVFIGHT

-1798 SRNLIKCHNDSSG
+1798 SHNLIKCHNDSSG

-1823 YNYQWSGFPGVNNA
+1823 YNYQWSGFPLVNNA

-1843 AGVYTVTVTDANGCS
+1843 AGVYTVTVTDANGCT

-1864 LQNPPLMT
+1864 LQNPPLMS
-1872 ITHTLSN
+1872 ISHTLTN

-1894 GGAAPYTYSWSNGV
+1894 GGASPYIYNWSNGV
-1908 TGVATLNNLSNIFYT
+1908 TGATLLDTLANSFYT
-1923 VTITD
+1923 ITITD
-1928 NIGCIKTDTFTIQ
+1928 ALGCIKTDTFTIQ
-1941 RTPATFVQLT
+1941 RTPATFIQLT
-1951 SLNNVTCYG
+1951 SLNYVTCFG

-1997 SYDVTVTDGTGC
+1997 SYDITVTDGTGC
-2009 TYTMPDIQVFQ
+2009 SYTMPDIQVSQ

-2027 VITLPTGCTSQTG
+2027 VTTSPTGCTSPTG
-2040 SASVSQT
+2040 SATANQT
-2047 GGTQPYTYLWSTGGT
+2047 GGIQPYTYLWSTNAT
-2062 TQTING
+2062 SQTING

-2073 VTVTVT
+2073 ITVTIT
-2079 DNNGCTTTTS
+2079 DNNGCTATNS
-2089 GIINALS
+2089 GIISALS
-2096 APVINIS
+2096 APVVNIS
-2103 GIQNINCFGGG
+2103 GTQNINCFGGT

-2121 VTGGNLPYN
+2121 VTGGNQPYN

-2142 SNLSAGTYTLTV
+2142 NNLSAGTYTLTV

-2164 TQTLTENPQ
+2164 TQTLTENPK
-2173 IQFGLTLIAG
+2173 IQFGLSLIAG

-2196 PSGGVSPLNILWSD
+2196 PSGGVAPLNLLWSN

-2227 TVTDNAG
+2227 TITDNAG
-2234 CNRDTTFS
+2234 CSRDTTFS

-2257 DIICFGDSSGSA
+2257 DIVCFGDSSGSA
-2269 TVNITGGTPPISIQ
+2269 TVNISGGTPPINIQ

-2291 NTATAINLKAG
+2291 TTATAINLKAG
-2302 TYTCIVTDVNG
+2302 SYTCIVTDVNG

-2325 NTLITP
+2325 NSLITP
-2331 VLAITNASC
+2331 TLTITNASC
-2340 GNSNGQIVVTA
+2340 GNSNGQIVVNA
-2351 TGGSG
+2351 TGGGG

-2363 NGVYSATNTFTNL
+2363 NGVYSSTNTFANL
-2376 AAGSDSV
+2376 SAGSDSV

-2479 AITISEIIPNK
+2479 TITISEIIPNK
-2490 NGIYNITCNTLADG
+2490 NGVYNITCNTLADG
-2504 EIQVIANGGVPFTS
+2504 EIQVIANGGVPFTQTS
-2518 TTAYNYQ
+2518 AYNYQ
-2525 WSISGASGANVINLT
+2525 WSISGASGASVTNLT

-2549 DSMGCSVT
+2549 DSMGCSAT

-2566 ALNAGPDFTQSIC
+2566 ALNAGADFTQSIC
-2579 GTDTIVLTGNI
+2579 GTDTIVLIGNI
-2590 PTYGFGKWTVRSGG
+2590 PSYGFGKWTVRSGSG
-2604 GLIAEPDSIT
+2604 IIADPDSIT

-2644 NKKEKIIADGGIDQ
+2644 NKKEKIVADGGIDQ
-2658 NVCDNFVFLAAVPP
+2658 NVCDNFVFLSAVPP

-2685 STIQNPSSPATKVE
+2685 STIENPSSPATKVE

-2709 WTITNGSC
+2709 WTITNGTC

-2732 CYTDVV
+2732 CFTDVV

-2749 YNDIYVIR
+2749 YNDLYVIR
-2757 GLDNTDNTLT
+2757 GLDNTNNTLT

-2780 NYSNDWDGKS
+2780 NYNNDWDGKS